1 MERREFLQ
9 LSAML
14 AAQTALTGA
23 QAHAQPVVEKP
34 NVILI
39 IADQWRHGLTKA
51 TGFPL
56 DTSPTLDRL
65 QANGVGFEKNYCTAP
80 LCVPSRTSMI
90 TGRWPEAT
98 HVRMNLQ
105 TQPEDAFYE
114 ANFYQVARKQG
125 YRTALVGKN
134 HTFLKPQDADFW
146 REYSHNGGYIAPNA
160 PKELAEFDA
169 WLTKLNFNV
178 AEEPAPFPLTT
189 QLPYRIV
196 SDAIEF
202 IDQNTHGGQAGHDGQ
217 QPFFMQVSIP
227 EPHDPEQ
234 VPAPYWDMYPPD
246 SVPDRCAG
254 PEALA
259 NLGHRARWEYNLQ
272 QEYSPVTDKQWRRY
286 KSNYLGAL
294 RMVDDQIARL
304 VEHLD
309 RAGQSSKTVIVF
321 TSDHGD
327 YIMDYGLARK
337 GVGLPEDLVHTPFVW
352 SGYGVRPSKSL
363 GDVFTSMADLM
374 PTLCEIMGADIPHGV
389 QGRSLWPLLQGQPF
403 PAEEFRSI
411 YSSVGTGGLYY
422 EESDHIPTSIVQNA
436 ALPQMFDELNMV
448 TQSGNQKMV
457 RMSDWKLIFDSMG
470 YGQLY
475 NLRHDPCELHN
486 LFNTPENATIQAQLM
501 TELAMWL
508 IRVQDNL
515 PTGPQNRKYQTKWPA
530 EHNWLAPYRH
540 GKIPPTPYI
549 P

>member
-1 MERREFLQ
+1 MERREFIQ

-14 AAQTALTGA
+14 AAKAALPDA
-23 QAHAQPVVEKP
+23 SFAASSVEKP
-34 NVILI
+34 NVIVI
-39 IADQWRHGLTKA
+39 IADQRRYGLSKA
-51 TGFPL
+51 TGYPL
-56 DTSPTLDRL
+56 DTSPTLDRM
-65 QANGVGFEKNYCTAP
+65 QKKGVGFERNYCTAP

-90 TGRWPEAT
+90 TGRWPEAH

-105 TQPEDAFYE
+105 LQPEDAFYE
-114 ANFYQVARKQG
+114 SNLYQVARKQG

-146 REYSHNGGYIAPNA
+146 REYSHNGGYIAPDA
-160 PKELAEFDA
+160 PKEFAEFDA

-178 AEEPAPFPLTT
+178 ATEPAPFPLRA

-202 IDQNTHGGQAGHDGQ
+202 IDKSAQ

-234 VPAPYWDMYPPD
+234 VPAPYWDMFPPD

-259 NLGHRARWEYNLQ
+259 TLGPRARWEYETQ
-272 QEYSPVTDKQWRRY
+272 QQYSPTTDQQWRRY
-286 KSNYLGAL
+286 KSNYLVAL
-294 RMVDDQIARL
+294 RMVDDQIGRL

-309 RAGQSSKTVIVF
+309 RTGQSAKTVVVF

-337 GVGLPEDLVHTPFVW
+337 GVGLPEDLVHIPFIW
-352 SGYGVRPSKSL
+352 WGYGVRPSKSL
-363 GDVFTSMADLM
+363 GNVFTSMADLM
-374 PTLCEIMGADIPHGV
+374 PTLCEVMGADIPHGV
-389 QGRSLWPLLQGQPF
+389 QGRSLWPVLQGEEF
-403 PAEEFRSI
+403 PAEEFRSM
-411 YSSVGTGGLYY
+411 YAGYGVGGLYY
-422 EESDHIPTSIVQNA
+422 DESDHIPADIVQNS
-436 ALPQMFDELNMV
+436 ALPHMFDELNMV

-457 RMSDWKLIFDSMG
+457 CMDEWKLIYDAMG

-475 NLRHDPCELHN
+475 NLRLDPCELRN
-486 LFNTPENATIQAQLM
+486 LFNKTENSAIQAQLM
-501 TELAMWL
+501 SELAMWL
-508 IRVQDNL
+508 IRIQDNL

-530 EHNWLAPYRH
+530 EHNWLAPYRK
-540 GKIPPTPYI
+540 GKAAPIPYI

>member
-1 MERREFLQ
+1 MERRHFIQ

-14 AAQTALTGA
+14 AANAAVPGKSSIA
-23 QAHAQPVVEKP
+23 AAPDAASAKVDQP
-34 NVILI
+34 NIIFI
-39 IADQWRHGLTKA
+39 IADQRRYGLSKA
-51 TGFPL
+51 TGYPV

-65 QANGVGFEKNYCTAP
+65 QAKGVEFKNNYCTAP
-80 LCVPSRTSMI
+80 VCVPSRTSMI

-105 TQPEDAFYE
+105 LRPEDAFYDHHI
-114 ANFYQVARKQG
+114 YQVAHKQG

-134 HTFLKPQDADFW
+134 HTFLKSTDVDFW

-160 PKELAEFDA
+160 PREFAEFDE
-169 WLTKLNFNV
+169 WLKNLNFNV
-178 AEEPAPFPLTT
+178 AEEPAPFPLQT

-202 IDQNTHGGQAGHDGQ
+202 IDSNKD
-217 QPFFMQVSIP
+217 QPYIMQVSIP

-234 VPAPYWDMYPPD
+234 VPAPYWNMFPPD

-259 NLGHRARWEYNLQ
+259 TLGPRARWEYNTQ
-272 QEYSPVTDKQWRRY
+272 QQIWPATEKDWRRY
-286 KSNYLGAL
+286 KSNYLGAV
-294 RMVDDQIARL
+294 RMVDDQIGRL

-309 RAGQSSKTVIVF
+309 RTGQSAKTVLVF
-321 TSDHGD
+321 TADHGD

-352 SGYGVRPSKSL
+352 WGYGVKPNQRL
-363 GDVFTSMADLM
+363 GNVFTSMADLM
-374 PTLCEIMGADIPHGV
+374 PTACEIMGAEIPHGV
-389 QGRSLWPLLQGQPF
+389 QGRSLWPLLQGQEF
-403 PAEEFRSI
+403 PAEEFRSM
-411 YSSVGTGGLYY
+411 YAGNGVGGLYY
-422 EESDHIPTSIVQNA
+422 DEKDNVPASIVKIEE
-436 ALPQMFDELNMV
+436 LPRMFDELNMV

-457 RMSDWKLIFDSMG
+457 RMSDWKLIYDMMG

-475 NLRHDPCELHN
+475 NLREDPCELHN
-486 LFNTPENATIQAQLM
+486 LFNRAEHATIQAQLM
-501 TELAMWL
+501 SELAMWL
-508 IRVQDNL
+508 IRTQDAL
-515 PTGPQNRKYQTKWPA
+515 PTGPQNKKYQTKWPTK
-530 EHNWLAPYRH
+530 HNWLAPYRE
-540 GKIPPTPYI
+540 GKSIPSPYI